1 MIYQH
6 KLRDNLEQIYKNLNK
21 REYVHPDPL
30 EYLYGFDNSEDREI
44 VGLLASSLAYGRVAQ
59 ILKSITNILTILGD
73 SPRYFLNSNTEPQIL
88 KAFTG
93 FKHRFTTDEEMGNF
107 FLGIKKTIVRYDT
120 LNECF
125 AYGLKKSSGYIEA
138 LCHFTSAIIP
148 GSCKNSLLPA
158 PEKDSACKRLN
169 LYLRWMVRN
178 DEVDPGSWENI
189 DKKHLLVPVDTHM
202 FNIARKL
209 GLTQRNQANMKTV
222 IEITK
227 SFAQIEPNDPTKY
240 DFALTRLGIRADM
253 QIQPFI
259 DQCLSD

>member
-1 MIYQH
+1 MICQH
-6 KLRDNLEQIYKNLNK
+6 KLRDNLEQIYKNLNR

-30 EYLYGFDNSEDREI
+30 EFLYGFENPQDREI

-59 ILKSITNILTILGD
+59 ILKSISKILTILGE
-73 SPRYFLNSNTEPQIL
+73 SPKYFLASNTVPQIL
-88 KAFTG
+88 KAFAG
-93 FKHRFTTDEEMGNF
+93 FKHRFTTEEEMGNF
-107 FLGIKKTIVRYDT
+107 FVGIKKTIDEYGT

-125 AYGLKKSSGYIEA
+125 RYGLKKNSNYIGA
-138 LCHFTSAIIP
+138 LCHFTTSIIP
-148 GSCKNSLLPA
+148 GTCKNSLLPA

-169 LYLRWMVRN
+169 LYLRWMIRE
-178 DEVDPGSWENI
+178 DEVDPGGWQDV
-189 DKKHLLVPVDTHM
+189 DKKLLLVPVDTHM

-209 GLTQRNQANMKTV
+209 GLTARNQANMKTV
-222 IEITK
+222 VEITK

>member
-1 MIYQH
+1 MICQH

-30 EYLYGFDNSEDREI
+30 EFLYGYDNFEDREI

-59 ILKSITNILTILGD
+59 ILKSINKVLAIIGE
-73 SPRYFLNSNTEPQIL
+73 SPRYFLNSNSVSQIL
-88 KAFTG
+88 KAFAG
-93 FKHRFTTDEEMGNF
+93 FKHRFTTDKEMGNF
-107 FLGIKKTIVRYDT
+107 FVGIKKTIEEYGT

-125 AYGLKKSSGYIEA
+125 VHGLKNNNDYIEA
-138 LCHFTSAIIP
+138 LCHFTSSIIP
-148 GSCKNSLLPA
+148 GACKNSLLPA

-169 LYLRWMVRN
+169 LYLRWMVRK
-178 DEVDPGSWENI
+178 DEVDPGGWGGI
-189 DKKHLLVPVDTHM
+189 DKKLLLVPVDTHM

-209 GLTQRNQANMKTV
+209 GLTTRNQANMKTV
-222 IEITK
+222 MEITK
-227 SFAQIEPNDPTKY
+227 SFAQIEPDDPTKY
-240 DFALTRLGIRADM
+240 DFALTRLGIRVDM

>member
-1 MIYQH
+1 MICQH
-6 KLRDNLEQIYKNLNK
+6 KLRDNLEQIYKSLNK

-30 EYLYGFDNSEDREI
+30 EFLYGFESLEDREI

-59 ILKSITNILTILGD
+59 ILKSVSKILAILGG
-73 SPRYFLNSNTEPQIL
+73 SPKYFLNSNSESQIL
-88 KAFTG
+88 KAFAG
-93 FKHRFTTDEEMGNF
+93 FKHRFTTEEEMGNF
-107 FLGIKKTIVRYDT
+107 FVGIKKTIEKYGT

-125 AYGLKKSSGYIEA
+125 AYGLKKSSNYIEA
-138 LCHFTSAIIP
+138 LCHFTTAIIP
-148 GSCKNSLLPA
+148 GTCKSSLLPA

-178 DEVDPGSWENI
+178 DEVDPGGWQNI
-189 DKKHLLVPVDTHM
+189 DRRLLLVPVDTHM

-209 GLTQRNQANMKTV
+209 GLTERNQANMKTV
-222 IEITK
+222 LEITK
-227 SFAQIEPNDPTKY
+227 SFAQIAPNDPTKY
-240 DFALTRLGIRADM
+240 DFALTRLGIRTDM